1 MKPFGYRNFSF
12 FARIF
17 KGMDRTNNSFIIRE
31 LSGGDAEGTLE
42 VYRPYVEDS
51 IISFEYQPPSLQEWK
66 GRIAT
71 ITSEYP
77 WLVCEHN
84 GQVIGYAYASK
95 HRTRT
100 AYSWAVESTVYLSDK
115 FHRLGIARIL
125 YETLFEVLKLQG
137 YVNVYAGITMPNIKS
152 EEFHKALGFYELG
165 LFKKIGYKFGAW
177 HDTKWLQLHL
187 TEHPETPSDLKLPE
201 EVRGTPAFEHVMAA
215 ANARL
220 AAAANKLQNA

>member
-1 MKPFGYRNFSF
+1 MNPF
-12 FARIF
+12 
-17 KGMDRTNNSFIIRE
+17 TIRLLHE
-31 LSGGDAEGTLE
+31 HDAAGTLE
-42 VYRPYVEDS
+42 VYRPYVEDTA
-51 IISFEYQPPSLQEWK
+51 ISFEYETPSLEEWK
-66 GRIAT
+66 NRISH
-71 ITSEYP
+71 ITAEYP

-125 YETLFEVLKLQG
+125 YEALFEVLRLQG

-187 TEHPETPSDLKLPE
+187 VDHPVKPSALKLPAE
-201 EVRGTPAFEHVMAA
+201 IKDTPAFQEIMRS
-215 ANARL
+215 ANA
-220 AAAANKLQNA
+220 KLVPATQKFQGA